1 MTAWIFYFANV
12 NMRRVC
18 MTKVAIYTRI
28 SKNNMGQDIDRQ
40 IHECEE
46 YCKRNNYEIIEIYKD
61 EGFARTN
68 RNRPSLDKLIK
79 DARQRKFSLVVSDEL
94 SRFAGTPKLLLDL
107 LDELKLWKVNLV
119 SVKEG
124 IDTSNMM
131 GELIATILSAI
142 SKMELFNISH
152 RVKSG
157 IANAKRKNG
166 GTWGRK
172 SNLTPEVSQKII
184 QMKSDNIGMKKI
196 SKDCRVGR
204 KTILEVWD
212 SHTQTV

>member
-1 MTAWIFYFANV
+1 MS
-12 NMRRVC
+12 
-18 MTKVAIYTRI
+18 KVAIYTRI

-40 IHECEE
+40 IHECKE
-46 YCKRNNYEIIEIYKD
+46 YCKRNDYEIVEIYKD

-79 DARQRKFSLVVSDEL
+79 DARQRKFSLVISDEL
-94 SRFAGTPKLLLDL
+94 SRFAGSPKLLLDL

-131 GELIATILSAI
+131 GELVATILSAI

-157 IANAKRKNG
+157 IANYKRKNG
-166 GTWGRK
+166 GSWGRK
-172 SNLTPEVSQKII
+172 SNLTPEISQKII
-184 QMKSDNIGMKKI
+184 ELKSQGIGLKKI
-196 SKDCRVGR
+196 AKQTCVSV
-204 KTILEVWD
+204 KTIRGVL
-212 SHTQTV
+212 TQSA